1 MAEINNTQWL
11 EEYLKMWTPKERM
24 GRIHKVT
31 TFDPTYHCYPEG
43 VYLLDDDCRA
53 HTAIYVVDKN
63 HNVHIIYDGMAWD
76 LLARAVEEGANSIV
90 LQLEKGNKSL
100 ADILNE
106 MLKAHNTCCAGLQE
120 KLKRIGDQLERIGNN
135 TDGINGD
142 IKRIAD
148 SSESIKDD
156 IKRIADKINEGGGTI
171 TPSKKTLLLAEPD
184 RHEVTEEKKVYTS
197 AITSIVKDVPEQPWT
212 ITDDFA
218 TYPSWATVSTDKGH
232 VYITTDGSK
241 PGKGKN
247 DPWNIEPEPKPEK
260 KTLLLAEPDRH
271 EVTEDKK
278 VYTSAIT
285 SIVKDVPEQRWTIT
299 DDFATYPEWATVST
313 DKGHVY
319 ITTDGSKPGKGKN
332 DPWNIE
338 PDPEPEPNPEPEPE
352 PEDKKQLVV
361 RYESLTPL
369 SDITPGG
376 YSVTRYTYEKPSEE
390 EVGLTEMYR
399 PLTNPLSVSMNG
411 ESKLVGPRDT
421 TDWLIDIPL
430 SATNIGWDYTA
441 PMKTRTR
448 TGREY
453 EIQPLLHIYSYST
466 LHTDGTRREIKD
478 HSPRDLKLPVHFS
491 SAKEIYPEG
500 FPMNDGVVNLQINY
514 WSKPQ
519 AERILRGEQP
529 KNVFLALFL
538 RDIPSDATYKGA
550 IELSFT
556 SPSGSKETQTVSLQD
571 AMDDPTADN
580 ASFCIPASTYRGEPN
595 TELHDYSET
604 KDISFRITEPL
615 SFSSAGVE
623 TPLVAKVF
631 KRLSTMLQGM
641 DAHLEDLPASFATGD
656 DLMEGYWYT
665 SSYVVVATPE
675 DMKKIEEGTYFT
687 DHEFTL

>member
-120 KLKRIGDQLERIGNN
+120 KLKRIGDQLERIGDN

-156 IKRIADKINEGGGTI
+156 IKRIADKIDEGGGTI
-171 TPSKKTLLLAEPD
+171 TPKPEKKTLLLANPD
-184 RHEVTEEKKVYTS
+184 RHKVTEDKKVYTS
-197 AITSIVKDVPEQPWT
+197 AITSIVNDVPEQPWT

-247 DPWNIEPEPKPEK
+247 DPWNIEPEPKPE
-260 KTLLLAEPDRH
+260 
-271 EVTEDKK
+271 
-278 VYTSAIT
+278 
-285 SIVKDVPEQRWTIT
+285 
-299 DDFATYPEWATVST
+299 
-313 DKGHVY
+313 
-319 ITTDGSKPGKGKN
+319 
-332 DPWNIE
+332 
-338 PDPEPEPNPEPEPE
+338 PE

-376 YSVTRYTYEKPSEE
+376 YTVTRYTYEKPSEE
-390 EVGLTEMYR
+390 EEGLTHMYR

-411 ESKLVGPRDT
+411 ESKIVGPSDT
-421 TDWLIDIPL
+421 TDWLNDIPF

-478 HSPRDLKLPVHFS
+478 HPPRDLKLPIHFS

-500 FPMNDGVVNLQINY
+500 FPMIDGVVNLQINY

-529 KNVFLALFL
+529 KNVFLALFS
-538 RDIPSDATYKGA
+538 REIPSDATYKGA

-556 SPSGSKETQTVSLQD
+556 SPSGTKETQTVSLQD

-595 TELHDYSET
+595 SELHDYSET
-604 KDISFRITEPL
+604 KDISFRLTEPF
-615 SFSSAGVE
+615 SISSAGVD

-631 KRLSTMLQGM
+631 SGRSAVNKAMEGHM
-641 DAHLEDLPASFATGD
+641 EDLPASFDTGD
-656 DLMEGYWYT
+656 DLMDGYWYT
-665 SSYVVVATPE
+665 SSYIAIATAD